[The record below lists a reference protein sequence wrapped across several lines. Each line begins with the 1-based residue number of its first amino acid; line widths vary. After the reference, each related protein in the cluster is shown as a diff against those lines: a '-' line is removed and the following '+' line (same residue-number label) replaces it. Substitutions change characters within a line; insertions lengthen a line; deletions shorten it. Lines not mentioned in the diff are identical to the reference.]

1 MAGCLEGLVNWNEIE
16 ERIRPHV
23 RFLRDAGWKTT
34 GSCGHD
40 MWVTIDCP
48 PADLPALECTLRDGS
63 YRDFEL
69 SYTIY
74 EGFGSWRVA
83 RVKFG
88 GALAGDRKPFDLV
101 LLRVDPEAH
110 PLYFVIE
117 ARQFPFETAD
127 AEQDGRDRYHYDE
140 GTCPTN
146 WVRDVVCVV
155 SRGDEDPH
163 GFARFVARRAPPV
176 GYESG
181 NAEYGAV
188 FPEIESGD
196 DP

>member
-1 MAGCLEGLVNWNEIE
+1 MADCFAGQIAWDEIE
-16 ERIRPHV
+16 PRIRPHV
-23 RFLRDAGWKTT
+23 KFLRDAGWKTT

-40 MWVTIDCP
+40 MWVTIACRPEDM
-48 PADLPALECTLRDGS
+48 PAVERTLGDGGYKDFEVTYTVHEGFHR
-63 YRDFEL
+63 YRD
-69 SYTIY
+69 
-74 EGFGSWRVA
+74 A

-88 GALAGDRKPFDLV
+88 GALAGDAKPFDLV
-101 LLRVDPEAH
+101 LLRVDPESH
-110 PLYFVIE
+110 PLYFVVE
-117 ARQFPFETAD
+117 ARRFTFS
-127 AEQDGRDRYHYDE
+127 DGLNEPYFYDE

-146 WVRDVVCVV
+146 WTCDIVAVV

-163 GFARFVARRAPPV
+163 GFATFVVKRGPPE

-181 NAEYGAV
+181 DADYGAI